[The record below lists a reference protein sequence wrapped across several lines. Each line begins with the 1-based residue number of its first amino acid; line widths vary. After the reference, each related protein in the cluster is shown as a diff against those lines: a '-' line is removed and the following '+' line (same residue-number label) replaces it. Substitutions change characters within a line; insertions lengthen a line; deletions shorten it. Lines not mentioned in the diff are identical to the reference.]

1 MLLSLLFASAFA
13 SPLTGTCPA
22 LVDGRAVLVDGAT
35 LDWGGRSFSC
45 DGERTCDVSLPAD
58 SPTFDSTGL
67 VAITFDCGSDQLE
80 LSCRGPD
87 CTVARLPSPDLG

>member
-22 LVDGRAVLVDGAT
+22 LTDGRAVLVDGAT

-45 DGERTCDVSLPAD
+45 DGEPTCDVSLPAD
-58 SPTFDSTGL
+58 SATFDSTGL
-67 VAITFDCGSDQLE
+67 VDIAFDCDADEVHLACVGQE
-80 LSCRGPD
+80 